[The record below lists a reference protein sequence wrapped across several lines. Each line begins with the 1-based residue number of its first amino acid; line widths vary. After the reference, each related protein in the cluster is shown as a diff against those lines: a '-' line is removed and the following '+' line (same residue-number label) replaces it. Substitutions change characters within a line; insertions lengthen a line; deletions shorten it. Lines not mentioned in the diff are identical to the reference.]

1 LIIRKTKPDSSIK
14 PVLWPFKSLRKLSQL
29 DFIRGCLAALAALAA
44 AGRINTLLACA
55 VFKEEATPFCQRGF
69 LANTNLSTSNQKR
82 FFISSTI
89 LLVKHVM

>member
-29 DFIRGCLAALAALAA
+29 DLIRGCSAALAA
-44 AGRINTLLACA
+44 AGRTNTLLACA

-69 LANTNLSTSNQKR
+69 LSNTTLSTAYLK
-82 FFISSTI
+82 
-89 LLVKHVM
+89 